1 MIGYLLASEVSLVP
15 WAEHGL
21 WTGLLSLVIGDKRET
36 TQILPTDVSFVVV
49 LARLLALITL
59 ELLLPK

>member
-15 WAEHGL
+15 WAEHSF

-36 TQILPTDVSFVVV
+36 TRTLSTDVSFVVI
-49 LARLLALITL
+49 LARPLALITL
-59 ELLLPK
+59 ELVFPK